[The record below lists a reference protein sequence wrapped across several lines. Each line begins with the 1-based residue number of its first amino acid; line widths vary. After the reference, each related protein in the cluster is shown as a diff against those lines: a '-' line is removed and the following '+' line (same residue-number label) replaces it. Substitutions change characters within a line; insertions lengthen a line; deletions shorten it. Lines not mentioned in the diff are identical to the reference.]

1 MSDIPPAVLL
11 EARELTKTY
20 GRAGL
25 FARRRAAPA
34 LDRVS
39 VSVRQGET
47 LGLVGE
53 SGCGKSTLGRSLLRL
68 HEPDSGAVI
77 FEGRDILALSSQEMR
92 RLRPEMQMVF
102 QDSYAAL
109 NPKRRIGALLAE
121 PMRVH
126 RRRGGGAWSQAEIA
140 ARIDELL
147 ELVGLNRAHLQRYA
161 HEMSGGQRQRVNIA
175 RALMLSPKLI
185 VADEPV
191 SALDVSIQAQVI
203 NLMVDLQQRLGLTYV
218 FVSHDLGVVRQIAN
232 RVAVMYGGVIV
243 ELGDTD
249 TVLHHP
255 AHPYTAT
262 LLAAVP
268 DPHLP
273 RQRCAAAP
281 VADHP
286 SQGDSGCRYA
296 SRCPRAAPLCHEIRP
311 ALDAAGDRSV
321 ACHFPLG

>member
-1 MSDIPPAVLL
+1 MSEVLL
-11 EARELTKTY
+11 EARDLTKTY
-20 GRAGL
+20 GGGGL
-25 FARRRAAPA
+25 LSRRRRARPA
-34 LDRVS
+34 LDHVS
-39 VSVRQGET
+39 VSVMRGET

-53 SGCGKSTLGRSLLRL
+53 SGCGKSTLGRTLLRL
-68 HEPDSGAVI
+68 HEPDSGEVI
-77 FEGRDILALSSQEMR
+77 FEGRDIIALSAGDMR

-126 RRRGGGAWSQAEIA
+126 RRRAGAAWTPTEIA
-140 ARIDELL
+140 ERIDGLL
-147 ELVGLNRAHLQRYA
+147 DLVGLNRTHLQRYA

-191 SALDVSIQAQVI
+191 SALDVSIQAQVV
-203 NLMVDLQQRLGLTYV
+203 NLLVDLQQRLGLTYV
-218 FVSHDLGVVRQIAN
+218 FVSHDLGVVRQIAD

-249 TVLHHP
+249 TVLHRP
-255 AHPYTAT
+255 AHPYTAA
-262 LLAAVP
+262 LLDAVL

-273 RQRCAAAP
+273 FRRRASAP
-281 VADHP
+281 PVVTGAD
-286 SQGDSGCRYA
+286 SDIGCRYA
-296 SRCPRAAPLCHEIRP
+296 GRCANVAPLCRQRRP
-311 ALDAAGDRSV
+311 ELGGQDGRMV
-321 ACHFPLG
+321 ACHFPLA